1 VSRAKFV
8 SWVGRAILSAV
19 VLASCAS
26 IGPQSLSSTRPLYNE
41 AVQQTDSQQLL
52 LNIVRQR
59 YNDPVFFLD
68 VTNIASATRFIRN
81 ANVSAVLPDTRNNI
95 YNSGLGATYEDYPTI
110 FYSPNVGE
118 KFVRQMLTPLD
129 LRTITLM
136 LQSGWSIERIL
147 LVTGDALGSARN
159 TLGTPAQQQLTG
171 PDYVALADAF
181 RKLQRAGDLTIGIDK
196 TKPDAQNITIT
207 FAPTATTSDAYKTI
221 CTGLKVTCNGA
232 PMNFTQGVGGGNDNA
247 IALATR
253 SLYSAFFYLSQGVDV
268 PDGDLARG
276 AVNRLRDVNGE
287 PFDWAIARGELFRVR
302 SSTTEPQNVHVKIFY
317 RGHWFYIPDT
327 DIDSRTTFS
336 LVSMLLTLQ
345 AGATER
351 TAPLITM
358 PAR

>member
-1 VSRAKFV
+1 
-8 SWVGRAILSAV
+8 VGFTNVFAWARWAFLPAV
-19 VLASCAS
+19 FLASCSS

-59 YNDPVFFLD
+59 YNDPVLFLD
-68 VTNIASATRFIRN
+68 VTNISSATRFIRN

-95 YNSGLGATYEDYPTI
+95 FNSGVGATFEDFPTI
-110 FYSPNVGE
+110 FYTPNVGE

-136 LQSGWSIERIL
+136 LQSGWSVERTL
-147 LVTGDALGSARN
+147 LVAGDALGPLRN
-159 TLGTPAQQQLTG
+159 TLGSPAQQQMSA
-171 PDYVALADAF
+171 PDYTTVADAL
-181 RKLQRAGDLTIGIDK
+181 RKLQRSGDLTIGVDK
-196 TKPDAQNITIT
+196 SRPDAQNIVIT
-207 FAPTATTSDAYKTI
+207 FTPSALTSESYKLI
-221 CTGLKVTCNGA
+221 CSGVKVMCNGA
-232 PMNFTQGVGGGNDNA
+232 PISLTQGIGVGADNTV
-247 IALATR
+247 ALATR

-268 PDGDLARG
+268 PDTDLARG
-276 AVNRLRDVNGE
+276 AVNPVRDINGQI
-287 PFDWAIARGELFRVR
+287 FDWATARAELFRVR
-302 SSTTEPQNVHVKIFY
+302 SSTSEPQDVHVKVFY

-345 AGATER
+345 AGSTER
-351 TAPLITM
+351 AVPLITL